1 MIKLNIHEAKTHL
14 SEHLERLESGAEQV
28 VVICRRNVP
37 IAELRAIPRRPK
49 TRRSLF
55 KRDPRFEFP
64 DSFFEPLPE
73 HVLDGFEGTS

>member
-1 MIKLNIHEAKTHL
+1 VWLCSVTID
-14 SEHLERLESGAEQV
+14 EQLPTMDLV
-28 VVICRRNVP
+28 HFLCRRNVP
-37 IAELRAIPRRPK
+37 IAELRAISRRPK

-64 DSFFEPLPE
+64 DSFFEPLPK